1 MGTGKTTVGRLLA
14 AQLAWAFVDTDAL
27 IVKRD
32 GRAITDIFAQEGEP
46 YFRQLERAVSLE
58 LATQNNLVIATGGR
72 LLLDPVNAAAFTRHG
87 RVFCLT
93 ATVEEIL
100 RRVQDDDARPLLHG
114 PNPAARIR
122 QLLAAREEGYGRFP
136 QIATDGK
143 TPLQI
148 AEEILTCVSIM

>member
-14 AQLAWAFVDTDAL
+14 AQLAWVFVDTDAL
-27 IVKRD
+27 IVQRD
-32 GRAITDIFAQEGEP
+32 GRPITDIFAQEGEA
-46 YFRQLERAVSLE
+46 YFRRLETAVSLE
-58 LATQNNLVIATGGR
+58 LAARTHLVIATGGR
-72 LLLDPVNAAAFTRHG
+72 LLLDPVNAAALTRHG

-100 RRVQDDDARPLLHG
+100 RRVEDDDARPLLQS
-114 PNPAARIR
+114 PDPALRIQ
-122 QLLAAREEGYGRFP
+122 QLLAERETGYGRFP

-148 AEEILTCVSIM
+148 AEEIMIWISTT